1 MPKENRLQGK
11 VAIIT
16 GAASGIGEAT
26 VTLFT
31 EQGCKVIANDVPG
44 TPLEECH
51 GANPDV
57 VCIAKDVTDEDAAD
71 VLVGAAVD
79 NFGRLDILFNNAG
92 ICPPEPILE
101 QSPGQWERVLDVNVG
116 AINRLTLA
124 AVPHLKA
131 SGNGRVINTGSI
143 QSQIAGETLTAYTTS
158 KHAVAGLT
166 KQQALELGP
175 LGITANFIQP
185 GFVVTGIS
193 RGYTDQMTQEEKDAF
208 EGYWVDK
215 TPVGRLGA
223 PIDIARGALFL
234 SLDSS
239 NFINGTGL
247 KIDGGA
253 TARL

>member
-31 EQGCKVIANDVPG
+31 EQGCRVIANDVPG
-44 TPLEECH
+44 SPLEDCH
-51 GANPDV
+51 GGNPDV
-57 VCIAKDVTDEDAAD
+57 ICVAKDVTDAD
-71 VLVGAAVD
+71 GPQVLVAAAID

-124 AVPHLKA
+124 AVPHLQA

-143 QSQIAGETLTAYTTS
+143 QSQIAGESLTAYTTS

-193 RGYTDQMTQEEKDAF
+193 KAYSDQMTEEEAREF
-208 EGYWVDK
+208 EEFWINK
-215 TPVGRLGA
+215 NAVGRLGQ
-223 PIDIARGALFL
+223 PIDIANGALFL

-247 KIDGGA
+247 KMDGGG
-253 TARL
+253 TARM

>member
-1 MPKENRLQGK
+1 MPKENRLAGK

-31 EQGCKVIANDVPG
+31 QQGCKVVANDIPG
-44 TPLEECH
+44 SPLEDCH
-51 GANPDV
+51 GNNPDV
-57 VCIAKDVTDEDAAD
+57 VCIAKDVTDEDAPDA
-71 VLVGAAVD
+71 LIGAAID

-92 ICPPEPILE
+92 VCPPEPILE
-101 QSPGQWERVLDVNVG
+101 QSPGQWEHVLDVNVG
-116 AINRLTLA
+116 SINRLTLA
-124 AVPHLKA
+124 AVPHLQA

-175 LGITANFIQP
+175 MGITANFIQP

-193 RGYTDQMTQEEKDAF
+193 KGYTDQMTAEEKDEF
-208 EGYWVDK
+208 EAYWANK
-215 TPVGRLGA
+215 APVGRLGQ
-223 PIDIARGALFL
+223 PIDIANGALFL

-239 NFINGTGL
+239 NFVNGIGL

-253 TARL
+253 TMRL

>member
-1 MPKENRLQGK
+1 MPRENRLTGK

-31 EQGCKVIANDVPG
+31 EQGAKVIANDLSAEA
-44 TPLEECH
+44 LENAH
-51 GANPDV
+51 GSNPNV
-57 VCIAKDVTDEDAAD
+57 VCVAKDVCDDNAPETLVAA
-71 VLVGAAVD
+71 AISS
-79 NFGRLDILFNNAG
+79 FGRLDILFNNAG
-92 ICPPEPILE
+92 ICPPEAILE
-101 QSPGQWERVLDVNVG
+101 QTEANWVRVLDVNVRS
-116 AINRLTLA
+116 INRLTLA
-124 AVPHLKA
+124 AVPHLQE

-143 QSQIAGETLTAYTTS
+143 QSQIAGEMLTAYTTS

-175 LGITANFIQP
+175 LGITCNFIQP

-193 RGYTDQMTQEEKDAF
+193 KGYSDLMTPEEKDEFEAF
-208 EGYWVDK
+208 WINK
-215 TPVGRLGA
+215 NPVGRLGQ
-223 PIDIARGALFL
+223 PIDIANGALFL

-247 KIDGGA
+247 KIDGGG
-253 TARL
+253 TARM